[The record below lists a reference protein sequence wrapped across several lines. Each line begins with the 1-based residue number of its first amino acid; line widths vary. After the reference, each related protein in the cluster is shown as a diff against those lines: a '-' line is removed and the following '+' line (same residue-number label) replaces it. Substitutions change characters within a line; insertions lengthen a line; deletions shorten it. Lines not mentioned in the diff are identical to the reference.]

1 MGWFDIGEH
10 FLEKPILHLLYC
22 FLSVDNLERITK
34 ADIRKAVSETCALV
48 VCLHDETVLS
58 EVPQY
63 CFLVS

>member
-10 FLEKPILHLLYC
+10 LSENPVLRLPYC

-63 CFLVS
+63 WFLVS